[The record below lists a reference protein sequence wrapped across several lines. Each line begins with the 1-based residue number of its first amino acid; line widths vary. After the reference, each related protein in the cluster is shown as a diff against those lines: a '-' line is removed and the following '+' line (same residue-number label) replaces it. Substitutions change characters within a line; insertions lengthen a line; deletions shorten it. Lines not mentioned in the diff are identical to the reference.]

1 MTARPTFLLN
11 LISTRFQLSDKN
23 PKPTPEVLFN
33 LFGKLQ
39 ITGFSHQ
46 NWRYHMFFLLCNF
59 THFFHQVF
67 IDTIN
72 LIHVITMKKRFF
84 FVNSRISVRAI
95 HHKTYT
101 LSGSFLEYLKYDM
114 HSYTITIAFK
124 HSWEKRYFFRKE
136 RIKLIVSPKKT
147 PKINATLLKCT
158 QRNKGSKGVIL
169 QR

>member
-1 MTARPTFLLN
+1 MTAWPTFLLN

-46 NWRYHMFFLLCNF
+46 NWRYHMLFLLCNF

-84 FVNSRISVRAI
+84 CKFSNIRQSNSSQNLYSKRV
-95 HHKTYT
+95 
-101 LSGSFLEYLKYDM
+101 FFEYLKYDM

-124 HSWEKRYFFRKE
+124 HSWEKRYFFPKRK
-136 RIKLIVSPKKT
+136 
-147 PKINATLLKCT
+147 N
-158 QRNKGSKGVIL
+158 
-169 QR
+169 